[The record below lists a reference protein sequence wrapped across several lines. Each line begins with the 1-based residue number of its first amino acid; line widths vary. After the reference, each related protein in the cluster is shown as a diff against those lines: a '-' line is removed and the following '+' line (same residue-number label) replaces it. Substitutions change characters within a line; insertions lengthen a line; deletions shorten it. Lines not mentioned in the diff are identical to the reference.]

1 MSEPLFAERAA
12 ITRTVWI
19 VVVVAVLVVAGAG
32 AFVLSSKSG
41 GPGPIDLT
49 IVESNP
55 VTQADSFDPVN
66 VTVVHGT
73 TFTLAVLNGDDEP
86 RTFEISALNINQTIG
101 SDGTF
106 RFTLTCPE
114 PGLYKMFV
122 PSTPPSAINGARA
135 SPSITGYIIAS

>member
-1 MSEPLFAERAA
+1 LFAERAA

-19 VVVVAVLVVAGAG
+19 VVIVAVLVVAGAG
-32 AFVLSSKSG
+32 VVLLNSKS

-55 VTQADSFDPVN
+55 VTQADSFDPAN
-66 VTVVHGT
+66 ITVTHGA

-86 RTFEISALNINQTIG
+86 RTFEISSLSINQTIG
-101 SDGTF
+101 SDQTI
-106 RFTLTCPE
+106 RLTLTCPQ
-114 PGLYKMFV
+114 PGVYKMFV

-135 SPSITGYIIAS
+135 SPAITGYLIAS

>member
-1 MSEPLFAERAA
+1 MSRALFGERAA

-19 VVVVAVLVVAGAG
+19 LVVVAVLVVAGAG
-32 AFVLSSKSG
+32 AFLLNSKSG

-55 VTQADSFDPVN
+55 VTQADSFDPGN
-66 VTVVHGT
+66 ITVTHGT

-86 RTFEISALNINQTIG
+86 RTFEISALSVNQTIG
-101 SDGTF
+101 SDQTI
-106 RFTLTCPE
+106 RLTLTIPQAGVYE
-114 PGLYKMFV
+114 MFV

-135 SPSITGYIIAS
+135 SPAITGYLIAS

>member
-1 MSEPLFAERAA
+1 MSRALFAERAA
-12 ITRTVWI
+12 ITRTVGI

-32 AFVLSSKSG
+32 AYFLNSKS

-55 VTQADSFDPVN
+55 VTQADSFDPGN
-66 VTVVHGT
+66 ITVTHGT

-101 SDGTF
+101 SDDTI
-106 RFTLTCPE
+106 RLTLTCPQ
-114 PGLYKMFV
+114 PGVYKLFV

-135 SPSITGYIIAS
+135 SPSITGYLIAS

>member
-1 MSEPLFAERAA
+1 MSRALFAERGA
-12 ITRTVWI
+12 ITRTVGI

-32 AFVLSSKSG
+32 AYLLNQKS

-55 VTQADSFDPVN
+55 VTQADSFDPGN
-66 VTVVHGT
+66 ITVVHGT

-86 RTFEISALNINQTIG
+86 RTFEISALNVNQTIG
-101 SDGTF
+101 SDGTY
-106 RFTLTCPE
+106 RFTLTCPN
-114 PGLYKMFV
+114 PGVYEMFV
-122 PSTPPSAINGARA
+122 PSTPPNAINGARA

>member
-1 MSEPLFAERAA
+1 LFAERAA

-19 VVVVAVLVVAGAG
+19 VIVVALLVVAGAG
-32 AFVLSSKSG
+32 VYLVNLKS

-55 VTQADSFDPVN
+55 VTQADSFDPGN
-66 VTVVHGT
+66 ITVEHGT

-86 RTFEISALNINQTIG
+86 RTFEIGALNVNQTIG
-101 SDGTF
+101 SDDTI
-106 RFTLTCPE
+106 RLTLNVPQ
-114 PGLYKMFV
+114 PGVYKMFV

-135 SPSITGYIIAS
+135 SPAITGYLIAS